1 MTTYTITWLMD
12 DGEHSETFVGT
23 PADKDAE
30 MRRILALP
38 GVIQVRCTK

>member
-1 MTTYTITWLMD
+1 MTTYMIFWLTA
-12 DGEHSETFVGT
+12 DGEHSETFTGT